1 MNFKEMTEM
10 SEENQAALF
19 EKLKKVRGDAKVVNF
34 SAIYG
39 ASPAKIAKTLKC
51 DLNFAQGLHTA
62 YWERNK
68 AVKLVANEAIVKTI
82 NNQMWLYNPVSKFWY
97 TLRYEKDKFS
107 TLNQGTGVF
116 CFDSWLR
123 NVREKGIKIMLQ
135 YHDEIGLRLL
145 KGQEDEVDK
154 KLKES
159 INQVNKQLN
168 LNVPLSVSIQYGDTY
183 SNIH

>member
-1 MNFKEMTEM
+1 M
-10 SEENQAALF
+10 
-19 EKLKKVRGDAKVVNF
+19 
-34 SAIYG
+34 
-39 ASPAKIAKTLKC
+39 
-51 DLNFAQGLHTA
+51 
-62 YWERNK
+62 
-68 AVKLVANEAIVKTI
+68 
-82 NNQMWLYNPVSKFWY
+82 
-97 TLRYEKDKFS
+97 
-107 TLNQGTGVF
+107 TGVF